1 MPNKKIKDLMK
12 EKGITQWKVADK
24 MGVCE
29 MTLIRLLRRELT
41 PEKEQEVINA
51 INEVQND

>member
-29 MTLIRLLRRELT
+29 MTIIRLLRRELT